1 MMIGRVVVAIVVVV
15 VVKNLCLSKGDE
27 TIGRVRIHVTQLL
40 NKERVSTI
48 ASVSLKKVE
57 HYGCF
62 APLAVSFFWLSVY
75 QKNMVIISTET
86 KPGGP
91 WTSHKAR
98 QKPEYNFCG
107 GKTTLLL
114 VYTPGLAS
122 FFYPSIFEVQLGM
135 FCQS

>member
-1 MMIGRVVVAIVVVV
+1 MMIGRVVVAIVVV

-62 APLAVSFFWLSVY
+62 APLAVSFFGSVCIR
-75 QKNMVIISTET
+75 KIWSLF
-86 KPGGP
+86 
-91 WTSHKAR
+91 H
-98 QKPEYNFCG
+98 
-107 GKTTLLL
+107 
-114 VYTPGLAS
+114 
-122 FFYPSIFEVQLGM
+122 
-135 FCQS
+135 